1 MSERK
6 YPEFHIPTRVF
17 IQNNII
23 SQIGEILSPHASR
36 ALIVTTSDDFEKYE
50 KLISDIAGYLQNASV
65 YTIIYDE
72 IPDKANNEYIDSAVY
87 FAKKT
92 NCDTVI
98 GLGTFQSIN
107 SAKAIALLV
116 NNFYFCDDIY
126 AYPEVAAPI
135 RLITVP
141 IMPLHGFEVTPF
153 FYMPDILDYSY
164 KVYYNP
170 MLHPWATIIDPLL
183 SLQVEDE
190 SIISSCFAASAF
202 AIESVISRKANDFT
216 TNYALKCI
224 DLTFRHINTLYR
236 DHGNTACRM
245 PLSTASLMGGIAFTG
260 AFLSVSLAL
269 ALGLGSLHDI
279 PISKTVGLLI
289 PHIMEYN
296 LTTSTPKYV
305 QMAKVMDENVRE
317 ITVIEAAIKAI
328 EAVRK
333 LSLDIDAPQR
343 ISQYEI
349 SKTVFSKAAQL
360 AGTYP
365 FIRNTPRPLSQDDL
379 ETILIASF

>member
-1 MSERK
+1 MTLSEKK

-17 IQNNII
+17 IQNNSIK
-23 SQIGEILSPHASR
+23 QIGAIVSPYASR

-50 KLISDIAGYLQNASV
+50 KLVTDIAGYLQAASV
-65 YTIIYDE
+65 YSIIYDE
-72 IPDKANNEYIDSAVY
+72 IPEKANNEYIDSAVY

-92 NCDTVI
+92 NCDIII

-107 SAKAIALLV
+107 CAKAIALLA
-116 NNFYFCDDIY
+116 NNFLFCDDIY
-126 AYPEVAAPI
+126 GYPEVQDPI

-141 IMPLHGFEVTPF
+141 IMPLHGFEITPF
-153 FYMPDILDYSY
+153 FYMADILDYTI
-164 KVYYNP
+164 KVYYNTV
-170 MLHPWATIIDPLL
+170 LHPWATIIDPML
-183 SLQVEDE
+183 SLQVEDDTL
-190 SIISSCFAASAF
+190 ISSCFAAAAF
-202 AIESVISRKANDFT
+202 AIESVISKKATDFT
-216 TNYALKCI
+216 NTYALKCI
-224 DLTFRHINTLYR
+224 DLTFKHLTSLYR

-269 ALGLGSLHDI
+269 SLGLSSFSDV
-279 PISKTVGLLI
+279 PITKTVGLLI
-289 PHIMEYN
+289 PHIM
-296 LTTSTPKYV
+296 
-305 QMAKVMDENVRE
+305 DENVRD

-333 LSLDIDAPQR
+333 MAIDIDMPQR
-343 ISQYEI
+343 LSQYEI
-349 SKTVFSKAAQL
+349 SKTLFSKAAKF

-365 FIRNTPRPLSQDDL
+365 FIRNTPRPLSQDEL